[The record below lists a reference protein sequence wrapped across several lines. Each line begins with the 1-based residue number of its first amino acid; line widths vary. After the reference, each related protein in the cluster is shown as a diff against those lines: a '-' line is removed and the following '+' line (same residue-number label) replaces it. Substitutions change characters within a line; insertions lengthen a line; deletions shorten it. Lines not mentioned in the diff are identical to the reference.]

1 MVKSGYTR
9 PPPTAEDAAALPAPS
24 AVLYVANCGPAV
36 GLTHDDVAAAFG
48 AFGEVE
54 AVSAADDSGARVIVR
69 FREPAAAGAAMAA
82 LHGRPC
88 ARLAGRVLH
97 IRYSVPAP
105 PKAPVAV
112 SAPPVALSSSELG
125 IPGVHLVQEFV
136 TAAEEQEL
144 LAAVDSRP
152 WKRLAKRRVQHY
164 GYEFLYEVSSILP
177 GMLIRSSFWV
187 NCHLLFQKSLKKL

>member
-1 MVKSGYTR
+1 M
-9 PPPTAEDAAALPAPS
+9 
-24 AVLYVANCGPAV
+24 
-36 GLTHDDVAAAFG
+36 
-48 AFGEVE
+48 
-54 AVSAADDSGARVIVR
+54 
-69 FREPAAAGAAMAA
+69 
-82 LHGRPC
+82 
-88 ARLAGRVLH
+88 
-97 IRYSVPAP
+97 RYSVPAP

-164 GYEFLYEVSSILP
+164 GYEFLYETRNVDSKQFLGELPSFVSKILDKIVTFP
-177 GMLIRSSFWV
+177 GVKNCTGKLVDQLTVSFHVPTTVLVSTERGNCSLNFLLLVWSRSNYGFLFLLIY
-187 NCHLLFQKSLKKL
+187 H